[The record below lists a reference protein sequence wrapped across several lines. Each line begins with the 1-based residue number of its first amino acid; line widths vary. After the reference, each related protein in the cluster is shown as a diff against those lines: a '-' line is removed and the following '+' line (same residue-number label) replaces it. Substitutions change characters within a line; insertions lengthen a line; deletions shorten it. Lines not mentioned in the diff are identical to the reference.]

1 MRIAIATSQGGN
13 VFHGHFAHAPI
24 FKIYRYENGK
34 LRLVEERKNPLG
46 DVPDLDAGEGRHH
59 HHHHM
64 HGIAK
69 YRWLRENVIPDVD
82 VILAGGA
89 CQTSYMYFT
98 SEGVKLLFTEPV
110 AVDLLTQY
118 IEENP
123 REFENALQESAES

>member
-1 MRIAIATSQGGN
+1 MKIAIATSPEGT

-34 LRLVEERKNPLG
+34 LQLVEERKNPLG
-46 DVPDLDAGEGRHH
+46 DAPDLDAGKG

-69 YRWLRENVIPDVD
+69 YKWLRENVLPDVD
-82 VILAGGA
+82 VIVAGGA

-98 SEGVKLLFTEPV
+98 SEGGKAPLHRSRRGGHVNAIHRGEPQGV
-110 AVDLLTQY
+110 
-118 IEENP
+118 
-123 REFENALQESAES
+123 

>member
-1 MRIAIATSQGGN
+1 MKIAIATSPEGT
-13 VFHGHFAHAPI
+13 VFHDHFAHAPV
-24 FKIYRYENGK
+24 FKIYCYENGK
-34 LRLVEERKNPLG
+34 LQLVEERKNPLG
-46 DVPDLDAGEGRHH
+46 DAPDLDAGEDHHH

-69 YRWLRENVIPDVD
+69 YRWLKEKVLPDVD
-82 VILAGGA
+82 VVLAGGA

-110 AVDLLTQY
+110 MVDMLTRY

-123 REFENALQESAES
+123 KEFENALQGSA

>member
-1 MRIAIATSQGGN
+1 MKIAIATSPEGA

-24 FKIYRYENGK
+24 FRIYQYENGK
-34 LRLVEERKNPLG
+34 LQLVEERKNPLG
-46 DVPDLDAGEGRHH
+46 DAPDLDAGEGHHHH

-69 YRWLRENVIPDVD
+69 YRWLREKVLPDVD
-82 VILAGGA
+82 VVLAGGA

-98 SEGVKLLFTEPV
+98 SEGVKLLFTDPV
-110 AVDLLTQY
+110 EVDMLTRY

-123 REFENALQESAES
+123 KDFENALQESA

>member
-1 MRIAIATSQGGN
+1 MKIAIATSPEGT
-13 VFHGHFAHAPI
+13 VFHGHFAHAPV

-34 LRLVEERKNPLG
+34 IQLVEERKNPLG
-46 DVPDLDAGEGRHH
+46 DIPDLDAGDDHH

-69 YRWLRENVIPDVD
+69 YRWLRENVLPDVD
-82 VILAGGA
+82 VVLAGGA

-110 AVDLLTQY
+110 EVDMLTRY

-123 REFENALQESAES
+123 KEFEEALQESA

>member
-1 MRIAIATSQGGN
+1 MKIAIATSPEGA

-24 FKIYRYENGK
+24 FRIYQYENGK
-34 LRLVEERKNPLG
+34 LQLMEERKNPLG
-46 DVPDLDAGEGRHH
+46 DVPDLDAGEG

-69 YRWLRENVIPDVD
+69 YRWLREKVLPDVD
-82 VILAGGA
+82 VVLAGGA

-110 AVDLLTQY
+110 EVDMLTRY

-123 REFENALQESAES
+123 KEFEDALRESA

>member
-1 MRIAIATSQGGN
+1 
-13 VFHGHFAHAPI
+13 
-24 FKIYRYENGK
+24 
-34 LRLVEERKNPLG
+34 
-46 DVPDLDAGEGRHH
+46 
-59 HHHHM
+59 M
-64 HGIAK
+64 HGVAK

>member
-1 MRIAIATSQGGN
+1 MKIAIATSPEGT
-13 VFHGHFAHAPI
+13 VFHGHFAHAPV
-24 FKIYRYENGK
+24 FKIYRYENSK
-34 LRLVEERKNPLG
+34 LQLVEERKNPLG
-46 DVPDLDAGEGRHH
+46 DVPDLDAGEGHHHH

-69 YRWLRENVIPDVD
+69 YRWLREKVLPDVD
-82 VILAGGA
+82 VVLAGGA

-110 AVDLLTQY
+110 EVDMLTRY

-123 REFENALQESAES
+123 KEFEDALQESA

>member
-1 MRIAIATSQGGN
+1 
-13 VFHGHFAHAPI
+13 
-24 FKIYRYENGK
+24 
-34 LRLVEERKNPLG
+34 VEERKNPLG
-46 DVPDLDAGEGRHH
+46 DVPDLDAGEGHHH

-69 YRWLRENVIPDVD
+69 YRWLREKVLPDVD
-82 VILAGGA
+82 VVLAGGA

-110 AVDLLTQY
+110 EVDMLTRY

-123 REFENALQESAES
+123 KEFEEALQESA

>member
-1 MRIAIATSQGGN
+1 MKIAIATSPEGT

-24 FKIYRYENGK
+24 FRIYRYENGK

-46 DVPDLDAGEGRHH
+46 DVPDLDAGDGHHHH

-69 YRWLRENVIPDVD
+69 YKWLRENVLPDVD

-110 AVDLLTQY
+110 EVEMLTRY

-123 REFENALQESAES
+123 REFERALQESA

>member
-1 MRIAIATSQGGN
+1 MKIAIATSPEGT

-24 FKIYRYENGK
+24 FKIYRYEDGK
-34 LRLVEERKNPLG
+34 LQLVEERKNPLG
-46 DVPDLDAGEGRHH
+46 DVPDLDAGERHDHH

-69 YRWLRENVIPDVD
+69 YKWLRENVLPDVD

-98 SEGVKLLFTEPV
+98 SEGVKLLFTDPIEV
-110 AVDLLTQY
+110 EMLTRY

-123 REFENALQESAES
+123 REFERALQVS

>member
-1 MRIAIATSQGGN
+1 MKIAIATSPEGT
-13 VFHGHFAHAPI
+13 VFHGHFAHAPV
-24 FKIYRYENGK
+24 FKIYRYENSK
-34 LRLVEERKNPLG
+34 LQLVEERKNPLG
-46 DVPDLDAGEGRHH
+46 DVPDLDAGEGHHH

-69 YRWLRENVIPDVD
+69 YKWLREKVLPDVD
-82 VILAGGA
+82 VVLAGGA

-110 AVDLLTQY
+110 EVDMLTRY

-123 REFENALQESAES
+123 KEFEDALQESA

>member
-1 MRIAIATSQGGN
+1 MKIAIATSPEGT

-34 LRLVEERKNPLG
+34 LQLVEERKNPLG
-46 DVPDLDAGEGRHH
+46 DVPDLDAGGG

-69 YRWLRENVIPDVD
+69 YKRLRENVLPDVD

-110 AVDLLTQY
+110 EVEMLTRY

-123 REFENALQESAES
+123 REFERALQES

>member
-1 MRIAIATSQGGN
+1 
-13 VFHGHFAHAPI
+13 
-24 FKIYRYENGK
+24 
-34 LRLVEERKNPLG
+34 
-46 DVPDLDAGEGRHH
+46 
-59 HHHHM
+59 M

-69 YRWLRENVIPDVD
+69 YRWLRENVLPDVD

-98 SEGVKLLFTEPV
+98 SEGVKLLFTESV

>member
-1 MRIAIATSQGGN
+1 MKIAIATSPEGT
-13 VFHGHFAHAPI
+13 VFHGHFAHAPV

-34 LRLVEERKNPLG
+34 LQLVEERKNPLG
-46 DVPDLDAGEGRHH
+46 DVPDLDAGEGHDHHH

-69 YRWLRENVIPDVD
+69 YKWLREKVLPDVD
-82 VILAGGA
+82 VVLAGGA

-110 AVDLLTQY
+110 EVDMLTRY

-123 REFENALQESAES
+123 KEFEDALQESA

>member
-1 MRIAIATSQGGN
+1 MRIAIATSQEGN

-24 FKIYRYENGK
+24 FKIYQYENGK

-46 DVPDLDAGEGRHH
+46 DAPDLDAGEGHH

-69 YRWLRENVIPDVD
+69 YRWLRENVLPDVN